1 MNRERLY
8 PRRTNFAPALGR
20 CKLCSYSPII
30 NTSSHEP
37 SKVGNR
43 CECRGVSAEMQK
55 AKCVNSQDNE
65 NKQAARTNKMNGVRG
80 WAKRQI
86 KIIKKKKINI
96 IIKITHSPAQG
107 KKSESRETKKK
118 KQRELIDW
126 FIKCL
131 PWQCQGVHGRGRGF
145 LQSEKGVWLA
155 GGSCGMA
162 LSISLSATVAR
173 LWFDRQTDSKTCAAT
188 VGTKGRGPSRGF
200 FGRGVGGLRGQALL
214 AASTACRR
222 LCMRVIPQASSP
234 ERERWSELNWI
245 GAKWSGARDRR
256 RRRCVGVPISCRC
269 LCAFVCVCVPA
280 TRSTFYF
287 PSNKSI
293 FRTTKNENEK
303 RTSGAEVDASIETG
317 VSRTAFG

>member
-8 PRRTNFAPALGR
+8 PRRTNFPPALGR

-118 KQRELIDW
+118 NNANWLIDLSNVCHGNAKVCMGGGVDFSKAKRGCGW
-126 FIKCL
+126 LVAAAAWPCPYLCL
-131 PWQCQGVHGRGRGF
+131 RLWRVCDLTDKLTARRAQRQSVQKAGGLREGF
-145 LQSEKGVWLA
+145 LA
-155 GGSCGMA
+155 GGLG
-162 LSISLSATVAR
+162 
-173 LWFDRQTDSKTCAAT
+173 D
-188 VGTKGRGPSRGF
+188 
-200 FGRGVGGLRGQALL
+200 
-214 AASTACRR
+214 
-222 LCMRVIPQASSP
+222 
-234 ERERWSELNWI
+234 
-245 GAKWSGARDRR
+245 
-256 RRRCVGVPISCRC
+256 
-269 LCAFVCVCVPA
+269 
-280 TRSTFYF
+280 
-287 PSNKSI
+287 
-293 FRTTKNENEK
+293 
-303 RTSGAEVDASIETG
+303 
-317 VSRTAFG
+317 

>member
-1 MNRERLY
+1 MAM
-8 PRRTNFAPALGR
+8 PRCAWAGAWISPKRKGGVAGWWQLRHGPVHIFVCDCGAFVIWQTNW
-20 CKLCSYSPII
+20 
-30 NTSSHEP
+30 
-37 SKVGNR
+37 
-43 CECRGVSAEMQK
+43 Q
-55 AKCVNSQDNE
+55 QD
-65 NKQAARTNKMNGVRG
+65 VRSDSRS
-80 WAKRQI
+80 KRQGAFERVFW
-86 KIIKKKKINI
+86 
-96 IIKITHSPAQG
+96 P
-107 KKSESRETKKK
+107 
-118 KQRELIDW
+118 
-126 FIKCL
+126 
-131 PWQCQGVHGRGRGF
+131 
-145 LQSEKGVWLA
+145 
-155 GGSCGMA
+155 GG
-162 LSISLSATVAR
+162 
-173 LWFDRQTDSKTCAAT
+173 
-188 VGTKGRGPSRGF
+188 
-200 FGRGVGGLRGQALL
+200 GGLRGQALL

-222 LCMRVIPQASSP
+222 LCMRVIPEASSP

>member
-188 VGTKGRGPSRGF
+188 VGPKGRGFQRL
-200 FGRGVGGLRGQALL
+200 RGVFLGSGAPGSVDCLSAFMYARNSGGQFAG
-214 AASTACRR
+214 TGK
-222 LCMRVIPQASSP
+222 M
-234 ERERWSELNWI
+234 EWTELNWSEV
-245 GAKWSGARDRR
+245 KWSTRQKAEEV
-256 RRRCVGVPISCRC
+256 RRCAYILPLS
-269 LCAFVCVCVPA
+269 LCVRLCVCVPA